1 MTESTRLQHLPIALF
16 AMVMGISGLTLLW
29 QKGAMVF
36 GLPTAIGQGLLVL
49 AGGMFALLLM
59 AYILKLARYPAAVQA
74 ELNHPVKLSFF
85 ATISIS
91 LILLGTATRH
101 ILPDFSLS
109 LWAIG
114 VGLHLA
120 LTLFIVDRWMH
131 HEHFQIVHIN
141 PAWFIPAVGNILVP
155 IAGMTHGY
163 VAVSWFFFSVGLIFW
178 MILLTIIFYR
188 IIFHDPLPGR
198 LLPTLFILIAPP
210 AVGFIAYA
218 SMVGGMDPFARILFN
233 TGLFM
238 TLLLAT
244 QIRRFAALGFFLSFW
259 AYSFPLAAM
268 TIAAMVYH
276 QHTGADWAQWLSA
289 VLIAVTS
296 AVILW
301 LCLLTVRAAGRGQ
314 ICVPE

>member
-1 MTESTRLQHLPIALF
+1 MPDSPRLQHLPIALF
-16 AMVMGISGLTLLW
+16 AMVMGLSGLTLVW
-29 QKGAMVF
+29 QKCASIF
-36 GLPTAIGQGLLVL
+36 DLPVTIGQGLLVL
-49 AGGMFALLLM
+49 TGTLFALLLS
-59 AYILKLARYPAAVQA
+59 AYGVKLMRHPDAVRA

-85 ATISIS
+85 ATITIS
-91 LILLGTATRH
+91 LILMGTATRH
-101 ILPDFSLS
+101 MLPDLS
-109 LWAIG
+109 LTLWA
-114 VGLHLA
+114 VGASLHLV

-131 HEHFQIVHIN
+131 HDHFQVKHIN

-163 VAVSWFFFSVGLIFW
+163 EAASWFFFSIGLIFW

-210 AVGFIAYA
+210 AVGFIAYVD
-218 SMVGGMDPFARILFN
+218 MVDAIDPFARILFN

-238 TLLLAT
+238 TLLVAS
-244 QIRRFAALGFFLSFW
+244 QIGRFARLPFFLSFW

-268 TIAAMVYH
+268 TIATLIYQ
-276 QHTGADWAQWLSA
+276 QHTGTGWAQWLSVA
-289 VLIAVTS
+289 LITVTTG
-296 AVILW
+296 VILW
-301 LCLLTVRAAGRGQ
+301 LSMLTLQAAGRGQ